1 MHQPIVICWLYLWF
15 KQIVKYGSWDNWK
28 FEHWSDF
35 FYYRSIVI
43 YLIMVLQTHF
53 NKEHLSFR
61 SLLEY
66 LHMQWCSIYDLLQ
79 NNIENNRF
87 NKMEPELVIVDQL
100 NNSTGWWVH
109 WVSSCHTLYFS
120 IYLKFSIIKN
130 LLKRKDQTKE
140 VR

>member
-1 MHQPIVICWLYLWF
+1 MVHETTGNLSTDLI
-15 KQIVKYGSWDNWK
+15 
-28 FEHWSDF
+28 F

-43 YLIMVLQTHF
+43 YLIMVLQTHS

-100 NNSTGWWVH
+100 NNSTG
-109 WVSSCHTLYFS
+109 
-120 IYLKFSIIKN
+120 
-130 LLKRKDQTKE
+130 
-140 VR
+140 